1 MTNGTVVQRK
11 TCLSAN
17 FTAGKTSLR
26 NIAAAFGLLAERLEE
41 VV

>member
-17 FTAGKTSLR
+17 FTADETSLQ
-26 NIAAAFGLLAERLEE
+26 NIAAVFVLLAEQLEK